1 MFSRSSRSS
10 SAHSIN
16 SVGEDIPPPINV
28 IVTENPDTIQNIMD
42 DDDIQYDT
50 NDIMTNPSV
59 QLSVTQSHPL
69 GRILLS
75 LLKDSTNLA
84 EKAKLKKMES
94 EINDL
99 CTNFYDSVRL
109 EKAKLQ
115 KQRKQVVAEVEASIL
130 EKELNSHMLNLD
142 MDPPTNFSLVPTLM
156 SAHQR
161 ADAMK
166 LFPCRG
172 TKFLGISNT
181 GMDVT
186 EFLSMVTL
194 AQEQCSLSEKEFKEM
209 LLLSTTGKAHAL
221 VSEWVNNGDSVAT
234 IYHNLLIHFDKRST
248 PEECKQQLLAYKAPK
263 TSNLA
268 RVEAHIMFLAN
279 RAAKLLPH
287 GETRNHYRNLEMVQA
302 LIRCL
307 PPQSSSLVQTKFNEL
322 SARLGRVATAIELSR
337 ALTLSRHVID
347 SDIRT
352 HGHDTMRGRKLV
364 SNNNN
369 NKIKRYTTY
378 AIAQRNFPQQ
388 QLSARS
394 QNMTPQNSHTQR
406 NRFMGPRNVNFN
418 KPQQGQVHTGRNSG
432 TGFRSNNNKSGNAN
446 IRSTNRPR
454 PGRDNDRQFRQPYPS
469 GNSGLRYCSL
479 CGQKNHTASDDCPN
493 MVNDSGSVIKIHPTL
508 GTCSVCPAKI
518 QPRLN
523 HPPAVCPYRKGG
535 PFSKSQ

>member
-16 SVGEDIPPPINV
+16 SVGEDIPPPIEV
-28 IVTENPDTIQNIMD
+28 IVTENVNNNQNSMDEDIYVDTEDPN
-42 DDDIQYDT
+42 
-50 NDIMTNPSV
+50 TNPSV

-94 EINDL
+94 EINEL

-142 MDPPTNFSLVPTLM
+142 MDPPTNFSPIPTLL

-172 TKFLGISNT
+172 AKFMGLSNN
-181 GMDVT
+181 GMDIT

-194 AQEQCSLSEKEFKEM
+194 AQEQCGLSEKEFKEM

-221 VSEWVNNGDSVAT
+221 ISEWIGSEDSVAT
-234 IYHNLLIHFDKRST
+234 IYHNLLVHFDKRST
-248 PEECKQQLLAYKAPK
+248 PEDCKQQLIAYKAPK
-263 TSNLA
+263 TANLA
-268 RVEAHIMFLAN
+268 RIEAHIMFLAN
-279 RAAKLLPH
+279 RAAKLLPR

-307 PPQSSSLVQTKFNEL
+307 PPHSSSLVQTKFNEL

-347 SDIRT
+347 ADIKN
-352 HGHDTMRGRKLV
+352 HGHDSLRGKRPIP
-364 SNNNN
+364 NTPGRA
-369 NKIKRYTTY
+369 KRYSTY
-378 AIAQRNFPQQ
+378 LIAPRAFSQQQHRDRDPQHKPQHMRIQRNISTG
-388 QLSARS
+388 L
-394 QNMTPQNSHTQR
+394 
-406 NRFMGPRNVNFN
+406 RNVNFN
-418 KPQQGQVHTGRNSG
+418 KPQSNNGSTGRNPRP
-432 TGFRSNNNKSGNAN
+432 GFRTNNNRTGSSMRKPNP
-446 IRSTNRPR
+446 NRHF
-454 PGRDNDRQFRQPYPS
+454 GRDNDRQFRQPYPS
-469 GNSGLRYCSL
+469 GASGSRYCSL
-479 CGQKNHTASDDCPN
+479 CGSKNHTASDDCPN
-493 MVNDSGSVIKIHPTL
+493 MVNDSGSKIKIHPTL
-508 GTCSVCPAKI
+508 GTCSVCPMKV

-535 PFSKSQ
+535 PFSKNQ